1 VLAAAD
7 GQEINTD
14 KTALRK
20 RKTLREG
27 L

>member
-1 VLAAAD
+1 V
-7 GQEINTD
+7 D
-14 KTALRK
+14 KLFELVVCQLTQVH